1 MHLAAF
7 VLWRL
12 LWVHP
17 FSDGNGRTARAAC
30 YLVLCAKN
38 GKHLPGNPTVLVQM
52 MDARVAY
59 CDALRLCD
67 EVYKQT
73 ANIDAAV
80 EPLATMIG
88 RMLIEQLK

>member
-1 MHLAAF
+1 
-7 VLWRL
+7 
-12 LWVHP
+12 
-17 FSDGNGRTARAAC
+17 
-30 YLVLCAKN
+30 
-38 GKHLPGNPTVLVQM
+38 M